1 LKIETLHQHFLRSS
15 GICTDTR
22 NITKNCLYFALK
34 GDTFNGNTFTQ
45 EALDKGAFKVVVDEL
60 GFHKNTGETIL
71 CANSL
76 KLLQELATYHREY
89 LKVPI
94 ISLTGSNGK
103 TTTKELIS
111 SVLSKKYQTVAT
123 KDNLNNHIGVP
134 LTLLSM
140 DSQTEIGVVEMGANH
155 IKEIESL
162 CKIAQ
167 PNYGYITNFGK
178 AHLEGFG
185 SVEGVIQGK
194 SELYHYLTSHEGAIF
209 LNADD
214 PIQKKLLS
222 TYVKKYG
229 FSEKDPTFFQI
240 QFKSA
245 DPFVALAV
253 NDTKITSNLIGKYNF
268 TNIAAAI
275 IIGHFFNVSLEDIKT
290 AIEAYTPT
298 NNRSQLVEKAGHKII
313 LDAYNANPTSM
324 MAALEHFEKKDSD
337 NNVVFLGD
345 MFELG
350 SEATEEHQ
358 KIIRWLKAR
367 SFAECYLIGKNFYQ
381 SKIEAP
387 NIHFFE
393 TFNDLQAHLSTVS
406 LTPSNIL
413 IKASRGMALERIL
426 DLLK

>member
-1 LKIETLHQHFLRSS
+1 MKIETLHQHFLNSS

-22 NITKNCLYFALK
+22 NIKENCLYFALK
-34 GDTFNGNTFTQ
+34 GDNFNGNQFAQ
-45 EALDKGAFKVVVDEL
+45 EALDKGALKVIIDEI
-60 GFHKNTGETIL
+60 GSHKNTGETIL

-123 KDNLNNHIGVP
+123 KGNLNNHIGVP

-155 IKEIESL
+155 IKEIEAL
-162 CKIAQ
+162 CKIAK

-185 SVEGVIQGK
+185 SIEGVIQGK
-194 SELYHYLTSHEGAIF
+194 SELYQFLIKNKEAIF

-214 PIQKKLLS
+214 PIQKKLLLN
-222 TYVKKYG
+222 YAKKYG
-229 FSEKDPTFFQI
+229 FSESDPKY
-240 QFKSA
+240 FKISYKTA
-245 DPFVALAV
+245 NPFVVLEV
-253 NDTKITSNLIGKYNF
+253 DNTVITSNLIGKYNF

-275 IIGHFFNVSLEDIKT
+275 IIGHFFNVPIAHIKD
-290 AIEAYTPT
+290 AIETYIPT
-298 NNRSQLVEKAGHKII
+298 NNRSQLIEKAGHKII
-313 LDAYNANPTSM
+313 LDAYNANPSSM
-324 MAALEHFEKKDSD
+324 MAALEHFEKNAGD
-337 NNVVFLGD
+337 NKVVFLGD

-350 SEATEEHQ
+350 NDAAQEHQ
-358 KIIRWLKAR
+358 KILDWLKEH
-367 SFAECYLIGKNFYQ
+367 SFTQCYLIGQNFYRT
-381 SKIEAP
+381 KTETP
-387 NIHFFE
+387 YLHFFK
-393 TFNDLQAHLSTVS
+393 TFDDLKAHLGTVS
-406 LTPSNIL
+406 LTQSDIL